1 MAQPQTQIY
10 ISQSVIGHKCVISV
24 TCAMSTF
31 KRPVTVKGKRWNKKK
46 KKREALVNTLLSS
59 HLGSHYI
66 KPFKRKGDTES
77 VCVSLRPS
85 VLVYKVQHCIACTLL
100 FRFRGFKTSN
110 RF

>member
-10 ISQSVIGHKCVISV
+10 ISQSVIGHKHVISV
-24 TCAMSTF
+24 TCATSIF

-46 KKREALVNTLLSS
+46 EKKREALVNTLLSS

-77 VCVSLRPS
+77 VCVCL
-85 VLVYKVQHCIACTLL
+85 CA
-100 FRFRGFKTSN
+100 
-110 RF
+110 

>member
-10 ISQSVIGHKCVISV
+10 ISQSVIGHKRVISV
-24 TCAMSTF
+24 TCAMSIF